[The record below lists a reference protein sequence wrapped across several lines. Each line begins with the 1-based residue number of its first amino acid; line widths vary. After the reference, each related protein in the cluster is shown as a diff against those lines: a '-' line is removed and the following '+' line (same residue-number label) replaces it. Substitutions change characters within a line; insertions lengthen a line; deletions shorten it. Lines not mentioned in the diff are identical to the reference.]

1 MDKCKHVD
9 RTLQQLTA
17 RAAVGPCHVTATVV
31 GTAKRDVAVTKVH
44 ATLSAQRNAAKAKWG
59 KDVATIKGMQE
70 SVARIVGTF
79 PDWERATSEG
89 PRLVPGPAAVGVSSA
104 GQNSSSS

>member
-1 MDKCKHVD
+1 
-9 RTLQQLTA
+9 
-17 RAAVGPCHVTATVV
+17 VV

-70 SVARIVGTF
+70 SVARIVGY
-79 PDWERATSEG
+79 
-89 PRLVPGPAAVGVSSA
+89 VS
-104 GQNSSSS
+104 